1 MNNFTE
7 ALAELFAR
15 GLELFL
21 TGVIVVFFIA
31 LIIIPLILTFFTNG
45 QTQQVGAVLFII
57 EVLIGVGLFVESC

>member
-21 TGVIVVFFIA
+21 TGVIIVFFIA
-31 LIIIPLILTFFTNG
+31 LIITPLMLTFFADG
-45 QTQQVGAVLFII
+45 QVQQVGLVLFII
-57 EVLIGVGLFVESC
+57 EVLIGIGIIAEI